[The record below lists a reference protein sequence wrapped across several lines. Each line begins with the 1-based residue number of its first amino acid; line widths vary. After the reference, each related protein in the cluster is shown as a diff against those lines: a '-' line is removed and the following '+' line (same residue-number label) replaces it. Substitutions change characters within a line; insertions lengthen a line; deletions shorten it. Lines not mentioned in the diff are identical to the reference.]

1 MSGILAAFAKASPG
15 LRLACGLYLLALLAS
30 AASLALPAR
39 RNPKD
44 RLGLAAFLLFAGA
57 WLANVLVIVARGLE
71 AGRLPFRT
79 AFESLL
85 AFAALLGLLGLASGR
100 LRRMRLLGGVVLLL
114 ILGALGAALGRAD
127 VDVAELPPALRSA
140 WFLPHVTA
148 YFAGYACVTVA
159 ALFSAL
165 ALLRPSLQAVA
176 EGSFWHRAFGSTA
189 LDLPALA
196 RSWTRGGF
204 LLLSAGL
211 FTGALWAVFAW
222 SDYWSWDPKEGWGL
236 ATWLVY
242 AAVLHLHHARE
253 RSTRL
258 ALAAGLLGW
267 GLVAFTFFGMQLLPT
282 RAQSLHVYEA
292 PPGR

>member
-1 MSGILAAFAKASPG
+1 MFDAVIFDLDGTLVDTEAVALDLGRRCLMSMGHEPDDQVFHQMIGKDGPTSDAILLAAYP
-15 LRLACGLYLLALLAS
+15 
-30 AASLALPAR
+30 
-39 RNPKD
+39 
-44 RLGLAAFLLFAGA
+44 
-57 WLANVLVIVARGLE
+57 
-71 AGRLPFRT
+71 
-79 AFESLL
+79 
-85 AFAALLGLLGLASGR
+85 
-100 LRRMRLLGGVVLLL
+100 
-114 ILGALGAALGRAD
+114 
-127 VDVAELPPALRSA
+127 
-140 WFLPHVTA
+140 
-148 YFAGYACVTVA
+148 
-159 ALFSAL
+159 
-165 ALLRPSLQAVA
+165 
-176 EGSFWHRAFGSTA
+176 A

-211 FTGALWAVFAW
+211 ITGALWAVFAW